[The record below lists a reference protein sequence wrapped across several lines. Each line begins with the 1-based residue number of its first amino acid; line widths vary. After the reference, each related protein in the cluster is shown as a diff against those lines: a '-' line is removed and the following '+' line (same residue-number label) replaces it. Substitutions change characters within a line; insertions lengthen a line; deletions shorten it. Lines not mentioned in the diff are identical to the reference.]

1 MREYLVSRDER
12 GQRLDK
18 YLKRRLPEAPSSF
31 IYKMLRKKNITLR
44 GKKADG
50 SEKVEEGDPVVL
62 YLSDETIE
70 KFSAG
75 GNSSGQQKDAE
86 EEQRAFHQLQPLLG
100 KNPVLYEDDDIL
112 IVIKPAGV
120 LSQKAAAGDL
130 SMNEWLRGYLGQKK
144 KDNVTGGADSASAFR
159 PSVCNRLDRNT
170 GGILLCAKSLQ
181 GSRELS
187 AVIRDRMIRKTY
199 RMVVHGRLTSP
210 GTIEGDLVK
219 DRQTNTVSA
228 VKAEDQ
234 VKDKNPD
241 KIRAQDKPDQK
252 ILTGRAQGTPGDSSS
267 ENHDLVRRHA
277 VTVYRPVLTG
287 SRATLVDADLITGR
301 SHQLR
306 VHMASIGHPILF
318 DPRYGSRELDR
329 TMSRLVP
336 GKTGNRKADEPQKNR
351 GQLLWCREIQ
361 FPDLI
366 DENGSDYRLLQKL
379 SGRVFRSPEPEWWK
393 KLCITPDKNI
403 PDHPE
408 AKRKFCITPGKN
420 IPDHPEAKRK

>member
-18 YLKRRLPEAPSSF
+18 YLKRRLPGAPSSF

-70 KFSAG
+70 KFSDRG
-75 GNSSGQQKDAE
+75 SSSGQQKDADE
-86 EEQRAFHQLQPLLG
+86 DERAFRRLQPLLG
-100 KNPVLYEDDDIL
+100 QNPVLYEDEDVL

-120 LSQKAAAGDL
+120 LSQKSAPGDL
-130 SMNEWLRGYLGQKK
+130 SMNEWLRGYLGQKRK
-144 KDNVTGGADSASAFR
+144 GSDHDRLDTASGFR

-187 AVIRDRMIRKTY
+187 AAIRGRMIRKTY
-199 RMVVHGRLTSP
+199 RMVVHGRLTSA
-210 GTIEGDLVK
+210 GTIEGDLIK
-219 DRQTNTVSA
+219 DRNSNTVRAVTAGNTAKDSQTNRGIAA
-228 VKAEDQ
+228 VNNGNQEILSGRKQSNTGDQ
-234 VKDKNPD
+234 E
-241 KIRAQDKPDQK
+241 
-252 ILTGRAQGTPGDSSS
+252 ILSGRAGAKTGDLSS

-277 VTVYRPVLTG
+277 VTVYRPVLSG
-287 SRATLVDADLITGR
+287 YRATLVEADLITGR

-318 DPRYGSRELDR
+318 DPRYGNRDLDR
-329 TMSRLVP
+329 SMTRLLPAVP
-336 GKTGNRKADEPQKNR
+336 GNRKADGPHRNR

-361 FPDLI
+361 FPDI
-366 DENGSDYRLLQKL
+366 FDGDGSGFVILQRL
-379 SGRVFRSPEPEWWK
+379 SGRAFSSPEPVWWK
-393 KLCITPDKNI
+393 NLCGT
-403 PDHPE
+403 
-408 AKRKFCITPGKN
+408 R
-420 IPDHPEAKRK
+420 